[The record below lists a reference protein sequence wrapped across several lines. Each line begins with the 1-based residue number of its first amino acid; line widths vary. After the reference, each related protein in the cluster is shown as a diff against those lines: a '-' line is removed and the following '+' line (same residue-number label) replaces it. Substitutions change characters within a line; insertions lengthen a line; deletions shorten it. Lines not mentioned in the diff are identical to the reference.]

1 MMKWLQRLKSAPT
14 PDANATKPTEPGFV
28 GFVACP
34 DGPSEKFTA
43 PQQPPANEAT
53 SDPDR
58 WCWPH
63 SSAMNTEEIDT
74 FTARLARFTD
84 KGLHLS
90 DLKLSMSL
98 KAKWRPD
105 LDVLE
110 LCREHGREIARQ
122 WALSPLPVAAV
133 QTAPEQENCAC
144 AAAAAADLGPSMQCS
159 VCQWIYD
166 PAKGEPMQ
174 DVAPGTPWS
183 EVPDNFLCPECSLG
197 KDVFDEL
204 GTEAK

>member
-1 MMKWLQRLKSAPT
+1 MKWLQRLKAAAKART
-14 PDANATKPTEPGFV
+14 DATKPTEPGFV

-90 DLKLSMSL
+90 DAEALADKLVTRDRDNDHCRL
-98 KAKWRPD
+98 CLECAHLQGVGRWGCGNWKQATIGTRPTD
-105 LDVLE
+105 AGLAHVLVVTPQH
-110 LCREHGREIARQ
+110 CPGFKEHMR
-122 WALSPLPVAAV
+122 
-133 QTAPEQENCAC
+133 
-144 AAAAAADLGPSMQCS
+144 
-159 VCQWIYD
+159 
-166 PAKGEPMQ
+166 
-174 DVAPGTPWS
+174 
-183 EVPDNFLCPECSLG
+183 
-197 KDVFDEL
+197 
-204 GTEAK
+204 